1 MFDLVLITFVLQAL
15 KSSKEVELVDEKI
28 RCKTEPERW
37 PIPTPS
43 IVGSP
48 RTDFS
53 QLINCPEFV
62 PRQTL
67 SSTNSGQCPVTPGFF
82 FCSCVFDSRWCLSVL
97 SQSEPLLVKSGRLL
111 VF

>member
-1 MFDLVLITFVLQAL
+1 M
-15 KSSKEVELVDEKI
+15 ELADDKI
-28 RCKTEPERW
+28 RCKAEPERW
-37 PIPTPS
+37 PIPTPP

-67 SSTNSGQCPVTPGFF
+67 SSTNPGQCSPTHTFG
-82 FCSCVFDSRWCLSVL
+82 
-97 SQSEPLLVKSGRLL
+97 LLVRVHHHEGR
-111 VF
+111 VSCCCRSFAAREEDS